1 MPGINNNL
9 YPPIFKKSYAPAF
22 VGTCKIYFSIS
33 IYNSYAQINKDCA
46 QIVVQNQKTNQSVL
60 KRSVYPSGIKIST
73 ITIDN
78 TVDSDEKYYIEI
90 NSNDIEGGFN
100 FNEYYKVQIRF
111 TSSNVKDIPTSSV
124 GIDAWLNRNLT
135 NFSQWST
142 VVLIKPISKPILSL
156 KNFNFSASSTTTI
169 TTNHLTVMG
178 TVSPTQTGD
187 YQDYKSYKILIY
199 SDSGELLEDSGDLY
213 FINSNQIQYNCKY
226 NFQSEE
232 SYILKVQ
239 ILTRNLYFME
249 STANFDVNYIPYT
262 TFDAIITGEI
272 DNKNACAIVT
282 LKNEVLV
289 ALGTNI
295 VIRRAS
301 SKDNFHYWD
310 DVYTT
315 LIPANTM
322 IDFQWKDYTIENGVW
337 YKYSAVKRN
346 KENFRSTAVEMED
359 PIMADFEDI
368 FLTTGKQQL
377 KIRFDPQITNY
388 SRVVSESLTETI
400 GSKYPFIRR
409 NGNINYRT
417 FSIAGT
423 ISYFSDIE
431 QNLMHA
437 SRQETYGA
445 AASLYENYN
454 QQNNINL
461 FNDVIQEKVF
471 REKVLDFLY
480 QNNVKLYKSAT
491 QGNLLVKLMNISL
504 TPNATLDRRIYSF
517 TCTAYEIDEFTYE
530 NCVKYGIQTEG
541 QFVDQNSL
549 FIERYGQVIIPS
561 QDEFFE
567 DGTVIPRNNYFG
579 SQNLLPNLI
588 KQKYSNLETDE
599 IQIDINK
606 LTYLK
611 ITLTSDPYLIGS
623 SNGQPYRIANT
634 SDNSNNAICSG
645 HIAIIN
651 GEYIVIKEDGIYQLS
666 DDDTSI
672 TSLSFVYPNEQGTL
686 DFQVSIEEIE
696 KNDTD
701 IVKQYSMFS
710 RIGQIWGNFDISK
723 GVTQSIYSQ
732 IVNKYAYS
740 DSNYEQQVQKI
751 SGLRIYAEP
760 GTTVYVRERQ
770 DRGYDK
776 HVLNDTGLLEF
787 YDDDTDIKG
796 IYFGGPELIQVSK
809 KDVEEKGLQ
818 PYEFYDSKEVITFD
832 SIKNPKNN
840 YVYYVLPFDPNDSST
855 LIIPEQQLEEIEE
868 NLYLNQLI
876 QKKMTYY
883 IWNINKQYGEKL
895 VQNINI
901 NFSDDGQGNI
911 VAVGNPEYINFL
923 DNGNGDIII
932 TGNPKYIIFSDK
944 GQGNINA
951 KVNKEILGLGLKYSS
966 YQRYIFYNGTW
977 YPFTN
982 QNTLIVSH
990 VEAIIDYYCNVL
1002 RRRY

>member
-22 VGTCKIYFSIS
+22 VGTCRVYFSIS
-33 IYNSYAQINKDCA
+33 IYNSYAQIHKDCA
-46 QIVVQNQKTNQSVL
+46 QVVVQNQKTNQSVL
-60 KRSVYPSGIKIST
+60 KRSAYPSGIKIST
-73 ITIDN
+73 ISIDDTI
-78 TVDSDEKYYIEI
+78 DSDEKYYIEI
-90 NSNDIEGGFN
+90 NGNDIEGGFN

-111 TSSNVKDIPTSSV
+111 TSSDVQDIPTSSV
-124 GIDAWLNRNLT
+124 GIDAWLNRNLA

-142 VVLIKPISKPILSL
+142 VVLIKPISQPILSL
-156 KNFNFSASSTTTI
+156 KNFNFNASSTTI

-346 KENFRSTAVEMED
+346 KENFRSTAVEMKD

-409 NGNINYRT
+409 NGNTNYRT

-530 NCVKYGIQTEG
+530 NCVKYGIQAEG

-567 DGTVIPRNNYFG
+567 DGTIIPRNNYFG

-599 IQIDINK
+599 VQIDINK

-623 SNGQPYRIANT
+623 SNGQPYRIAST

-686 DFQVSIEEIE
+686 DFQVSIQEIQKSSE
-696 KNDTD
+696 DV
-701 IVKQYSMFS
+701 VKEYSMFS
-710 RIGQIWGNFDISK
+710 RIGQTWGEFDIARN
-723 GVTQSIYSQ
+723 ISQ
-732 IVNKYAYS
+732 TAYS
-740 DSNYEQQVQKI
+740 DIIDRYTFSDSTSGYEQEVQKI
-751 SGLRIYAEP
+751 SGLRVYAEP

-770 DRGYDK
+770 DSGYDK
-776 HVLNDTGLLEF
+776 HVLNETGLLEF
-787 YDDDTDIKG
+787 YDDDTDIRG
-796 IYFGGPELIQVSK
+796 IYFAGPELIETTKESIQENGL
-809 KDVEEKGLQ
+809 KD
-818 PYEFYDSKEVITFD
+818 YEFYDTKEITTFED
-832 SIKNPKNN
+832 IKNPKEH
-840 YVYYVLPFDPNDSST
+840 YVYYILPTYPGDDTT
-855 LIIPEQQLEEIEE
+855 LVVSNEEIEQNSE
-868 NLYLNQLI
+868 NIQQEDLYTHEVI
-876 QKKMTYY
+876 QR
-883 IWNINKQYGEKL
+883 
-895 VQNINI
+895 
-901 NFSDDGQGNI
+901 
-911 VAVGNPEYINFL
+911 
-923 DNGNGDIII
+923 
-932 TGNPKYIIFSDK
+932 
-944 GQGNINA
+944 
-951 KVNKEILGLGLKYSS
+951 ILTNYTWKAPNTKAQEVSSNELGLKATSLE
-966 YQRYIFYNGTW
+966 RYIFYDGAW

-982 QNTLIVSH
+982 QNTFEVSN
-990 VEAIIDYYCNVL
+990 VQAIIDYYCEIL
-1002 RRRY
+1002 RKRY